1 VHFSRSRFVGLPEKS
16 VLKPTSAETALPEG
30 TGQPAG
36 DKRCYQYLCCDILRK
51 IARFPSAKGGRVT
64 YLHECMLPLA
74 DLTLWLLTTLVE
86 IFVVYLFIIQG
97 LFRKFLFLSFYF
109 LLSVTISFG
118 RYVLYDF
125 RFVSYVYLY
134 YLTDFLLTVFLF
146 LSICELS
153 VRLAGSKMPRERVTL
168 WSTAALLATALFS
181 FSVASSSI
189 SGLTTHLVV
198 ELSQA
203 IYFACCLVIVLLWA
217 RRLRNDP
224 QDGIAAQFVNVLSVY
239 FSLFLL
245 IHGARQLAPHASS
258 FNSLYPMVGAWLP
271 LGCGFALVS
280 HERPRR
286 TEH

>member
-1 VHFSRSRFVGLPEKS
+1 
-16 VLKPTSAETALPEG
+16 
-30 TGQPAG
+30 
-36 DKRCYQYLCCDILRK
+36 
-51 IARFPSAKGGRVT
+51 
-64 YLHECMLPLA
+64 MWPLA
-74 DLTLWLLTTLVE
+74 DVTLWLLTTLVE

-125 RFVSYVYLY
+125 RFVSYVYFY

-153 VRLAGSKMPRERVTL
+153 VRLVGTKMPRERVML

-181 FSVASSSI
+181 FSVASSSV
-189 SGLTTHLVV
+189 SGLTTHLAV
-198 ELSQA
+198 ELSQT

-217 RRLRNDP
+217 WRLRNDP
-224 QDGIAAQFVNVLSVY
+224 QDRIAARFVSVLSVY

-258 FNSLYPMVGAWLP
+258 FNSLYPMIGAWLP

-280 HERPRR
+280 YERPRR